1 MTAPVLAT
9 TAAQSE
15 AARWDQWRQHY
26 DDSSRRSARQM
37 QLVFA
42 VTLLGL
48 ATLLVR
54 ALLSS

>member
-1 MTAPVLAT
+1 MTAPAT

-26 DDSSRRSARQM
+26 GDSSRRSARQM
-37 QLVFA
+37 QVVFA
-42 VTLLGL
+42 VALLGI